1 MGVSLYRNIGSIDSA
16 DYVFDSTYSFISG
29 QNIAPSTSNLFSL
42 DTLDVVFGLS
52 TGGLFHVQLNLCESG
67 DINND
72 QSIDVIDVN
81 LIVDLVL
88 FEEFNLMNFLCRAD
102 LDDNNDINIF
112 DIILLVDIILNN

>member
-1 MGVSLYRNIGSIDSA
+1 
-16 DYVFDSTYSFISG
+16 

-52 TGGLFHVQLNLCESG
+52 TGGLFHAQLNLCESG

-81 LIVDLVL
+81 LIIDIVL
-88 FEEFNLMNFLCRAD
+88 FGDFNLTNFLCRAD
-102 LDDNNDINIF
+102 LDGNNDINIY
-112 DIILLVDIILNN
+112 DIILLVEIILNN